1 MRALVTGAS
10 EGIGRATALCL
21 AADGFEVA
29 VHYRSHKDDADAV
42 VARIRAAGGS
52 AFAVGAD
59 LARREDV
66 ARLAEDVRGRWEVVE
81 ALVHNAGSYPRVG
94 FADLSPDAFEECF
107 RSHVFG
113 PAELTRQLLPNLS
126 RANPG
131 RVVFVSSVLAYRGS
145 ARGSH
150 YAAAKAA
157 VLGLTHSLARELAP
171 TVRVNA
177 VAPGSI
183 DTAVLA
189 GDTPERRAERQRS
202 IPLGRV
208 GRPEEV
214 AETIAFLVSDRSSYL
229 TGTTI
234 AVNGGLRIG

>member
-10 EGIGRATALCL
+10 EGIGRATALRL
-21 AADGFEVA
+21 AAEGFEVA
-29 VHYRSHKDDADAV
+29 VHYRSHRDDADAV

-66 ARLAEDVRGRWEVVE
+66 NRLGEAVRARWEVVE
-81 ALVHNAGSYPRVG
+81 ALVHSAGAYPRVA
-94 FADLSPDAFEECF
+94 FAELPPDAFEECF

-131 RVVFVSSVLAYRGS
+131 RVVFVSSVLAYQGS
-145 ARGSH
+145 GRGSH

-157 VLGLTHSLARELAP
+157 VLGLAYSLARELAP
-171 TVRVNA
+171 AVRVNA
-177 VAPGSI
+177 IAPGSI

-189 GDTPERRAERQRS
+189 GDTPERRAERERA
-202 IPLGRV
+202 IPLGRL

-214 AETIAFLVSDRSSYL
+214 AEAIAFLVSDRSSYL